1 MKVNDMSSIEVFCCY
16 AHEDAPLLE
25 KLKAHLT
32 LLKRQ
37 GLITIWADT
46 NISPGSNWEQEIEK
60 HLNAANIILLL
71 VSSDFMASDYCYSKE
86 MFRAI
91 ERHNRG
97 EAIII
102 PIILRPV
109 YWQGAP
115 FARLQA
121 LPTGA
126 KPIISSI
133 WHSLDEALLDVV
145 NGIGAAIK
153 YFQTTSSARNSQL
166 KEYISQEV
174 RKGRPI
180 SEVLIGCDP
189 ILDTLFQ
196 TIIEAASE
204 RVSEVIRMGK
214 PTRKAL
220 KDCSPGLEYLF
231 EIAISRYSTENSD
244 LILQARV
251 EKLLN
256 EISAV
261 GDGDLR
267 VQAEV
272 TLDAFGVLADSFNY
286 MVELL
291 GSLIIRVQRTAA
303 TLSESTGD
311 LLDTMQAQKQAIELI
326 THVVNDTVPST
337 FEGMKHE
344 IILAQTMQ
352 LDVTVA
358 NSGLQVERI
367 RKIMDKLYDAVSGF
381 QLPQNVSA
389 VRSPLLEIEDDSLD
403 KSTYRGNRP
412 DLSVSI

>member
-1 MKVNDMSSIEVFCCY
+1 MSSIEVFCCY

-25 KLKAHLT
+25 NLKAHLT

-37 GLITIWADT
+37 GLITVWADT

-71 VSSDFMASDYCYSKE
+71 VSADFMASDYCYSKE
-86 MFRAI
+86 MFRAV
-91 ERHNRG
+91 ERHDRG
-97 EAIII
+97 EAIVI

-133 WHSLDEALLDVV
+133 WYSLDEALLDVV
-145 NGIGAAIK
+145 NGIGRAIK
-153 YFQTTSSARNSQL
+153 YFQTTTSVRNSQL
-166 KEYISQEV
+166 REYVFQEI

-180 SEVLIGCDP
+180 SEVLKEYDP
-189 ILDTLFQ
+189 SLDTLFQ
-196 TIIEAASE
+196 TIIEAAVG
-204 RVSEVIRMGK
+204 RISEVIRMGK
-214 PTRKAL
+214 PTRNAL

-231 EIAISRYSTENSD
+231 EVAVIKYSSESSD
-244 LILQARV
+244 SVLQARI
-251 EKLLN
+251 EKLLM
-256 EISAV
+256 EISPA

-272 TLDAFGVLADSFNY
+272 TPDTFGVLADSFNY

-291 GSLIIRVQRTAA
+291 ASLIIRVQRTTAA
-303 TLSESTGD
+303 VSESTTD
-311 LLDTMQAQKQAIELI
+311 LLHAMQAQRQAVGSI
-326 THVVNDTVPST
+326 THVVKDIASSATESMKYDVIST
-337 FEGMKHE
+337 QAK
-344 IILAQTMQ
+344 Q
-352 LDVTVA
+352 LDDIMVSTVSQA
-358 NSGLQVERI
+358 ERI
-367 RKIMDKLYDAVSGF
+367 RKLMDKLYASVSDF

-389 VRSPLLEIEDDSLD
+389 ACSPLFDTEEDSQDQH
-403 KSTYRGNRP
+403 
-412 DLSVSI
+412 

>member
-1 MKVNDMSSIEVFCCY
+1 MSSIEVFCCY

-25 KLKAHLT
+25 NLKAHLT

-37 GLITIWADT
+37 SLITVWSDT

-60 HLNAANIILLL
+60 HLNVANIILLL

-86 MFRAI
+86 MLRAI
-91 ERHNRG
+91 ERHDRG
-97 EAIII
+97 EAIVI
-102 PIILRPV
+102 PVILRPV

-133 WHSLDEALLDVV
+133 WYTLDEALLDVV
-145 NGIGAAIK
+145 NGIGRAIK
-153 YFQTTSSARNSQL
+153 YFQTTTSVRNSQL
-166 KEYISQEV
+166 REYVFQEV

-180 SEVLIGCDP
+180 SEVLKECDP
-189 ILDTLFQ
+189 SLDTLFQ
-196 TIIEAASE
+196 TIIEAAVG
-204 RVSEVIRMGK
+204 RISEVIHMGK
-214 PTRKAL
+214 PTRNAL

-231 EIAISRYSTENSD
+231 EVAISKYSSESSD
-244 LILQARV
+244 SVLQARI

-272 TLDAFGVLADSFNY
+272 TPDEFGVLADSFNY
-286 MVELL
+286 IIEELA
-291 GSLIIRVQRTAA
+291 SMIIRVQRTAA
-303 TLSESTGD
+303 AVSESTTG
-311 LLDTMQAQKQAIELI
+311 LLHAMQAQRQAVGSI
-326 THVVNDTVPST
+326 THVVKDIASSATESMKYDVIST
-337 FEGMKHE
+337 QAK
-344 IILAQTMQ
+344 Q
-352 LDVTVA
+352 LDDIMVSTV
-358 NSGLQVERI
+358 LQAERI
-367 RKIMDKLYDAVSGF
+367 RKLMDKLYASVSDF

-389 VRSPLLEIEDDSLD
+389 AWSPLFEIEEGSQDQH
-403 KSTYRGNRP
+403 
-412 DLSVSI
+412 